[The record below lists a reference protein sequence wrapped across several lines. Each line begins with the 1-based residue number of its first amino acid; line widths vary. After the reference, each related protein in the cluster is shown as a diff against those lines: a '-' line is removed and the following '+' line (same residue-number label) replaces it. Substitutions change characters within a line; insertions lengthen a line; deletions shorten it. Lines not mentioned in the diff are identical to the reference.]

1 MKTKYLQSIAI
12 LSTLALLFPL
22 GALARD
28 NKHSVDITDVVQVGS
43 TQLKPG
49 NYRVEWQG
57 TGPVVQVSFEQNGET
72 VVTLPATLKTNDN
85 HVTQDA
91 IETKGSSADK
101 NVLEEIDFG
110 HQKEALIFDQ
120 NSSAM

>member
-12 LSTLALLFPL
+12 LSTLPLLFPL
-22 GALARD
+22 GALARN

-120 NSSAM
+120 NSGAM